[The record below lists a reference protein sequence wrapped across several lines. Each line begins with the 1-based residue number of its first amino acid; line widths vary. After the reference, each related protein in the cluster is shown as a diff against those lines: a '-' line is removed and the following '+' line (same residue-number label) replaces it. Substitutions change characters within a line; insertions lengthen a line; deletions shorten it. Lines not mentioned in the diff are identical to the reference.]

1 MLSLT
6 DLKREVKVKAYAAA
20 IEFQKAKA
28 SAERWISIRSA
39 SQSRSAESLRLTEIV
54 DEHGR
59 RLDQRRDDIL

>member
-20 IEFQKAKA
+20 IEFRKAKA
-28 SAERWISIRSA
+28 SAERWISIRPEF
-39 SQSRSAESLRLTEIV
+39 RIGESSKLTEVI

-59 RLDQRRDDIL
+59 RLNQRRDDILR